1 MKKIKN
7 PTACIII
14 IGNEILSGRTIDTN
28 KNYLCKE
35 LNIKGIDV
43 IEVRVIKDNIKHI
56 IDTVN
61 QTRKKYDYIFTTGGI
76 GPTHDDLTALS
87 IAKAFKVKLVKNKK
101 AIQILKKYYSSM
113 KQPLN
118 ESREKMAFMPQGSQI
133 LYNPITKAAGFRI
146 KNVFVMAGIP
156 EIMIAMFKNIIKK
169 IKHGTP
175 EISKT
180 ILINSSETIIA
191 RDLFKIQNEFKEVEI
206 GSYPFYTK
214 TKKGVDIVLRSKNKN
229 QIKQAA
235 NKIRNIIKFL

>member
-1 MKKIKN
+1 MFNNLLRKIYTLKITSTFLKILGK
-7 PTACIII
+7 PWK
-14 IGNEILSGRTIDTN
+14 GNGAILVYHRVLPDNQIEED
-28 KNYLCKE
+28 
-35 LNIKGIDV
+35 LNIGLAVSCSQFEK
-43 IEVRVIKDNIKHI
+43 
-56 IDTVN
+56 
-61 QTRKKYDYIFTTGGI
+61 Q
-76 GPTHDDLTALS
+76 
-87 IAKAFKVKLVKNKK
+87 
-101 AIQILKKYYSSM
+101 IQLLKKYYSSM

-175 EISKT
+175 DISKT
-180 ILINSSETIIA
+180 ILINASETIIA

-229 QIKQAA
+229 KIKQAA

>member
-1 MKKIKN
+1 
-7 PTACIII
+7 
-14 IGNEILSGRTIDTN
+14 
-28 KNYLCKE
+28 
-35 LNIKGIDV
+35 
-43 IEVRVIKDNIKHI
+43 
-56 IDTVN
+56 
-61 QTRKKYDYIFTTGGI
+61 
-76 GPTHDDLTALS
+76 
-87 IAKAFKVKLVKNKK
+87 
-101 AIQILKKYYSSM
+101 M

-191 RDLFKIQNEFKEVEI
+191 RDLFKIQNEIWKRGLKEFD
-206 GSYPFYTK
+206 P
-214 TKKGVDIVLRSKNKN
+214 R
-229 QIKQAA
+229 
-235 NKIRNIIKFL
+235 FLSAFFFDTVSLCLEF

>member
-1 MKKIKN
+1 MF
-7 PTACIII
+7 
-14 IGNEILSGRTIDTN
+14 L
-28 KNYLCKE
+28 LW
-35 LNIKGIDV
+35 L
-43 IEVRVIKDNIKHI
+43 
-56 IDTVN
+56 
-61 QTRKKYDYIFTTGGI
+61 
-76 GPTHDDLTALS
+76 
-87 IAKAFKVKLVKNKK
+87 
-101 AIQILKKYYSSM
+101 
-113 KQPLN
+113 
-118 ESREKMAFMPQGSQI
+118 
-133 LYNPITKAAGFRI
+133 
-146 KNVFVMAGIP
+146 GIP

-229 QIKQAA
+229 QIKQVA